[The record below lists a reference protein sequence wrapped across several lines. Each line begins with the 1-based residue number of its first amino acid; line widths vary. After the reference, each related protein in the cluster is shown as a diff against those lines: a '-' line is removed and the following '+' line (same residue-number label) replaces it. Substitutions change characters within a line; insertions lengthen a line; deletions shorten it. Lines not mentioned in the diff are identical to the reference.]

1 MSNIDPYNKDTIEVI
16 KQALSDYGIELEEG
30 KGLKKPK
37 INNGGFPMANIS
49 HYTLVMEMTALTGN
63 GTQE

>member
-1 MSNIDPYNKDTIEVI
+1 MSNIDPYNENTLKVIE
-16 KQALSDYGIELEEG
+16 QALSDFGITLDEG

-37 INNGGFPMANIS
+37 INNGGFPMANMS

-63 GTQE
+63 STHE